1 MTNQLSAETLLEDL
15 KGQWPATCRVVE
27 AVLAVWP
34 EHVRYAAKSL
44 AARDAAMMGTTETLA
59 EAALLLAG
67 DRLGTIAKHY
77 RWTCDRLREEELFF
91 HREGRYRLSTFAE
104 ADAEVY
110 SNAAYME
117 KYMDGLLISQVLW
130 VNHAASCHFF
140 LTETPPL
147 LQSGGRLLEIGPGH
161 GLMMSLAL
169 RDFGLATATAW
180 DLSEVSLDQTRAALE
195 KLGYPDC
202 TFAVQN
208 VMDVT
213 VGAEPYDLVVLS
225 EVLEHL
231 EDPKSVMVP
240 LHSLVRPE
248 TGLIFI
254 NVPINSPSPDH
265 LYLMQTPDDARALL
279 TDTGFEIVREGF
291 YATQGT
297 ALDRALRNRISVSA
311 CMLARPV

>member
-1 MTNQLSAETLLEDL
+1 MTKPLRAEALLDDL
-15 KGQWPATCRVVE
+15 KDPWPATCQVIE

-34 EHVRYAAKSL
+34 DHARYAAKSL
-44 AARDAAMMGTTETLA
+44 TVRDADMMQTTETLA
-59 EAALLLAG
+59 EAALVLAG
-67 DRLGTIAKHY
+67 DRLATIAEHY

-140 LTETPPL
+140 LAETPPL
-147 LQSGGRLLEIGPGH
+147 LQPGGRLLEVGPGH

-169 RDFGLATATAW
+169 RDFDLATATAW
-180 DLSEVSLDQTRAALE
+180 DLSQVSLDQTRAALE
-195 KLGYPDC
+195 KLGHHDC

-213 VGAEPYDLVVLS
+213 ADHDPYDLVVLS

-231 EDPKSVMVP
+231 EDPKSVMAP

-265 LYLMQTPDDARALL
+265 LYLMQTQDDARVLL
-279 TDTGFEIVREGF
+279 TDTGFEILREGF

-297 ALDRALRNRISVSA
+297 ALERALRNKVSVSA
-311 CMLARPV
+311 CMLAKPV